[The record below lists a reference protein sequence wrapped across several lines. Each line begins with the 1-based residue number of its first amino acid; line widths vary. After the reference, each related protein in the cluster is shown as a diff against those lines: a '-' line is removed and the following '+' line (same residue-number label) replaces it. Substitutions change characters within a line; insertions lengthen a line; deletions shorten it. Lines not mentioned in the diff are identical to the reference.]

1 MEIRRWPLFI
11 YLSGKPGYG
20 IMKFF
25 SSNVPASIFPV
36 CMKHLLG
43 WQLLLLLFFKKLFI
57 QLLQVF
63 NCSTWY
69 LHYIIQDLSLQ
80 HVGSVVVGHGLL
92 VSGFTCASLSMWDPS
107 SLTRHRIRVPCI
119 ARHLTTEPPGNSP
132 GGTTSYLTAPSP

>member
-1 MEIRRWPLFI
+1 
-11 YLSGKPGYG
+11 
-20 IMKFF
+20 
-25 SSNVPASIFPV
+25 
-36 CMKHLLG
+36 MKHLLG
-43 WQLLLLLFFKKLFI
+43 WQLLRLLFLKKLFI

-92 VSGFTCASLSMWDPS
+92 VSGFTCASLSMRDPS

-119 ARHLTTEPPGNSP
+119 ARQILND
-132 GGTTSYLTAPSP
+132 